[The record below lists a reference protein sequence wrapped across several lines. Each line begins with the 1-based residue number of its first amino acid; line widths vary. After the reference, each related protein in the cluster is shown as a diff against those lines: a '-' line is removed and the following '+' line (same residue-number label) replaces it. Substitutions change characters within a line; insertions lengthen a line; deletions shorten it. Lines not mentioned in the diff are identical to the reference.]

1 MLRRVAITSRGVI
14 GSALCVLEGG
24 LDRRR
29 CKARNMQVLCGHLFT
44 EQPCN
49 GPGASVRVL
58 GCGVPGCT
66 PFWSGGEYLS
76 MPASESEV
84 LVGRR
89 YLERGF
95 LDAAMRLF
103 VRNAEL
109 VTAAD
114 WAGLAELPLERML
127 VAADASLRRKDVDGA
142 MRLYELAG
150 ADRERWA
157 KLVDVLTA
165 IPDRE
170 RQAIEIVDRHLGGE
184 AQPEPPLR

>member
-1 MLRRVAITSRGVI
+1 CTHD
-14 GSALCVLEGG
+14 SAKHGIC
-24 LDRRR
+24 R
-29 CKARNMQVLCGHLFT
+29 CFVVVCLQKK
-44 EQPCN
+44 PCN

-66 PFWSGGEYLS
+66 TFWSEEEYPS

-109 VTAAD
+109 VTAPD
-114 WAGLAELPLERML
+114 WASLAERLLERNRIPDAVRVCELRGVPLPRARML
-127 VAADASLRRKDVDGA
+127 GAAEASLGRKVAAGP
-142 MRLYELAG
+142 
-150 ADRERWA
+150 
-157 KLVDVLTA
+157 T
-165 IPDRE
+165 P
-170 RQAIEIVDRHLGGE
+170 
-184 AQPEPPLR
+184 